1 MLDLGVCSVLCLGE
15 SFARHSVLGVFECL
29 RLWGDFTQS
38 FCLVKLLN
46 IGVVDLQGYA
56 SHTYAEVCGA
66 MVLRKVDILRFSA
79 CFVKVS
85 LFLVDRCST

>member
-1 MLDLGVCSVLCLGE
+1 MSYVLGS
-15 SFARHSVLGVFECL
+15 SFARHSVLVRCL
-29 RLWGDFTQS
+29 SVCACGDFTQS

-66 MVLRKVDILRFSA
+66 MVLCKVDILRFSA

>member
-1 MLDLGVCSVLCLGE
+1 
-15 SFARHSVLGVFECL
+15 VFECL

-66 MVLRKVDILRFSA
+66 MVLCKVDILRFF
-79 CFVKVS
+79 C
-85 LFLVDRCST
+85 LFSQSIIVFG

>member
-1 MLDLGVCSVLCLGE
+1 MFWVPVLHDIVSTWG
-15 SFARHSVLGVFECL
+15 FECL
-29 RLWGDFTQS
+29 LLWGDFTQS

-66 MVLRKVDILRFSA
+66 MVLCKVDILRFSA

>member
-1 MLDLGVCSVLCLGE
+1 M
-15 SFARHSVLGVFECL
+15 FALVGR
-29 RLWGDFTQS
+29 FTQS

-66 MVLRKVDILRFSA
+66 MVLRVGILGFSA